1 MVYLFGLF
9 VFTIFAIVNT
19 VEKNKNIDVVFD
31 DLLETYLYQ
40 TYIVRKNVNNIPD
53 DYACFKDIVYNMSN
67 CATNKTSKEF
77 ISFLLD
83 NSKQVDKE
91 TQAKL
96 VEEIISILK
105 LMDEE
110 LKMIV
115 VWYFYTGALINNN
128 QSTDILSEIE
138 SNIEKIE
145 DNNFVRTS
153 FDTICL
159 A

>member
-1 MVYLFGLF
+1 
-9 VFTIFAIVNT
+9 
-19 VEKNKNIDVVFD
+19 
-31 DLLETYLYQ
+31 
-40 TYIVRKNVNNIPD
+40 
-53 DYACFKDIVYNMSN
+53 
-67 CATNKTSKEF
+67 
-77 ISFLLD
+77 
-83 NSKQVDKE
+83 
-91 TQAKL
+91 
-96 VEEIISILK
+96 
-105 LMDEE
+105 MDEE